1 MTDETELTFTFTFT
15 SRDGYLDYRAAW
27 KAEYKQLS
35 KDIRKAKLDHKAAQR
50 EGRYV
55 SHWTLRD
62 MQERAFRM
70 LAERAA
76 SKVEAQRQYLAA
88 RTPEGEVSHAA

>member
-1 MTDETELTFTFTFT
+1 MSNETELSFTFTFT
-15 SRDGYLDYRAAW
+15 SRASYLDYRAAW

-35 KDIRKAKLDHKAAQR
+35 KDIRTAKLEFKNAQR

-55 SHWTLRD
+55 SHWALRG
-62 MQERAFRM
+62 MQERATMM

-76 SKVEAQRQYLAA
+76 SKIEAQRQYLAA
-88 RTPEGEVSHAA
+88 RQATAAPTAA